1 MYNIIKTFRFA
12 LILSFVLGMI
22 YLFAKFLLIPI
33 LIFALLIKLLGHF
46 KFKKVKKDNSS
57 DQSDNNGN
65 NKSKIID
72 AEYEELD

>member
-12 LILSFVLGMI
+12 LILSFVLGII
-22 YLFAKFLLIPI
+22 YLFAKFLLLPI
-33 LIFALLIKLLGHF
+33 LIFALVIKLLGYF

-57 DQSDNNGN
+57 NQSDNNEN
-65 NKSKIID
+65 NESKIID